1 MRNTKK
7 AISILLTLLM
17 VVGMMSTF
25 AFAETAKA
33 TITIDNAVSG
43 TTYKA
48 YKIMDATFV
57 ANSNPVK
64 GSYTIDENSQFY
76 SAVNSKTDLFTLTKN
91 TQGTWN
97 VTPKSD
103 ITAKEIADWLKSV
116 IEADGASFKAADTK
130 TANTGSVTLEVE
142 KDGFYYVST
151 DIGSVCTT
159 FNTTTTVI
167 HDKNTT
173 TPTGGEKTVDN
184 GKSTTSAQVGDIVPF
199 ELKVTATNYRVE
211 NGTSNKVNM
220 YTIKDTMTG
229 SMVLNAL
236 PEVTYT
242 NFADDAVK
250 PTAIFKK
257 LSGETI
263 TSVSPTDALTGFIVE
278 IDWSNVKDGKTHEI
292 KVNYG
297 ALITGANETIKNK
310 AEFKSDD
317 TVIKETPD
325 IPVYVY
331 YFNLKKVD
339 KDDNPL
345 IGAKFKLYT
354 EATSGTAIKFN
365 VTGNKDD
372 GFTYTV
378 DSNGTTDEIDMSEVS
393 NVKIIGLKN
402 TTDNFK
408 YYLEET
414 VAPKGYNKLTER
426 ETVIISHLEN
436 GSAIAQTA
444 DQDVSIENLTG
455 TELPS
460 TGGIGTTIFY
470 LIGAIL
476 VIGAGVVF
484 VTRRR
489 MHSDK

>member
-7 AISILLTLLM
+7 VISILLTLLM

-57 ANSNPVK
+57 ANSDPVK
-64 GSYTIDENSQFY
+64 GSYTINGNNQFY
-76 SAVNSKTDLFTLTKN
+76 NAVKAKTDLFTLTAN
-91 TQGTWN
+91 TQGSYN
-97 VTPKSD
+97 VTPKTG
-103 ITAKEIADWLKSV
+103 ITAQELSDWLKSIIDV
-116 IEADGASFKAADTK
+116 EGSTYTADDTAVA
-130 TANTGSVTLEVE
+130 TTGTVNLSVA

-151 DIGSVCTT
+151 GIGTVCTT
-159 FNTTTTVI
+159 FNTTTTTI

-173 TPTGGEKTVDN
+173 TPSGGEKTVDN
-184 GKSTTSAQVGDIVPF
+184 GKSTTSAQVGDVVPF

-211 NGTSNKVNM
+211 NGTSNKVDK

-236 PEVTYT
+236 PIVTYT
-242 NFADDAVK
+242 NFSNDAVT
-250 PTAIFKK
+250 PAPVFKT
-257 LSGETI
+257 LTGEII
-263 TSVSPTDALTGFIVE
+263 TSVSPADAIKGFIVE

-292 KVNYG
+292 NVNYG
-297 ALITGANETIKNK
+297 ALITGADTTITNK
-310 AEFKSDD
+310 AEFKSDN
-317 TVIKETPD
+317 TVIKKTPD

-339 KDDNPL
+339 KDKNPL

-354 EATSGTAIKFN
+354 EATNGTAIKFN
-365 VTGNKDD
+365 VTGDKDN

-378 DSNGTTDEIDMSEVS
+378 DANGTTDEIDMTEVS

-402 TTDNFK
+402 TTADFK

-414 VAPKGYNKLTER
+414 VAPEGYNKLAER
-426 ETVIISHLEN
+426 RTVEISHFAD
-436 GSAIAQTA
+436 GKAIAQTA
-444 DQDVSIENLTG
+444 AQDVSIENLTG
-455 TELPS
+455 TALPE

>member
-1 MRNTKK
+1 
-7 AISILLTLLM
+7 
-17 VVGMMSTF
+17 MMSTF
-25 AFAETAKA
+25 AFANTNA
-33 TITIDNAVSG
+33 TIKIDNAVSG

-57 ANSNPVK
+57 ANSDPVK
-64 GSYTIDENSQFY
+64 GSYTINENNQFY
-76 SAVNSKTDLFTLTKN
+76 NAVKAKTDLFTLTAN
-91 TQGTWN
+91 TQGSYN
-97 VTPKSD
+97 VTPKTG
-103 ITAKEIADWLKSV
+103 ITAQELSDWLKSIIDV
-116 IEADGASFKAADTK
+116 EGSIYTADDTAVA
-130 TANTGSVTLEVE
+130 TTGTVNLSVA

-151 DIGSVCTT
+151 GIGTVCTT
-159 FNTTTTVI
+159 FNTTTTTI

-173 TPTGGEKTVDN
+173 TPSGGEKTVDN
-184 GKSTTSAQVGDIVPF
+184 GKSTTSAQVGDVVPF
-199 ELKVTATNYRVE
+199 ELKVMATNYRVE
-211 NGTSNKVNM
+211 NGTSNKVNK

-236 PEVTYT
+236 PVVTYT
-242 NFADDAVK
+242 NFSNDEETPVAVFKTLKGEPITSVK
-250 PTAIFKK
+250 PTDAIK
-257 LSGETI
+257 
-263 TSVSPTDALTGFIVE
+263 GFIVE
-278 IDWSNVKDGKTHEI
+278 IDWSSVKDGKTHEI

-297 ALITGANETIKNK
+297 ALITGADAKITNK
-310 AEFKSDD
+310 AEFKSDS
-317 TVIKETPD
+317 TVIEETPD

-339 KDDNPL
+339 KGNNNPL
-345 IGAKFKLYT
+345 LGAKFKLYT

-365 VTGNKDD
+365 VTGNKND

-378 DSNGTTDEIDMSEVS
+378 DAKGNTDEIDMTEVS

-402 TTDNFK
+402 TTADFK

-414 VAPKGYNKLTER
+414 VAPEGYNKLDARRPVE
-426 ETVIISHLEN
+426 ISHFADD
-436 GSAIAQTA
+436 GKAIAQTVA
-444 DQDVSIENLTG
+444 QDVSIENSTG
-455 TELPS
+455 TALPS

>member
-7 AISILLTLLM
+7 VISILLTLLM

-25 AFAETAKA
+25 AFANTNA

-57 ANSNPVK
+57 ANSDPVK
-64 GSYTIDENSQFY
+64 GSYTIDEESQFY
-76 SAVNSKTDLFTLTKN
+76 LAVKSKTDLFTLTKN

-97 VTPKSD
+97 VTPKNK
-103 ITAKEIADWLKSV
+103 ITAKEIADWLKSI
-116 IEADGASFKAADTK
+116 IEADGASFTAIDTK
-130 TANTGSVTLEVE
+130 TADTGSVTLKVE

-184 GKSTTSAQVGDIVPF
+184 GKLTTSAQVGDVVPF
-199 ELKVTATNYRVE
+199 ELKVMATNYRVE
-211 NGTSNKVNM
+211 NGTSNKVNK

-236 PEVTYT
+236 PVVTYT
-242 NFADDAVK
+242 DFSNDAMK
-250 PTAIFKK
+250 PVAVFKK
-257 LSGETI
+257 LTGETI
-263 TSVSPTDALTGFIVE
+263 TSVSPADAIKEFIVE

-297 ALITGANETIKNK
+297 ALITGADATITNK
-310 AEFKSDD
+310 AEFKSDG
-317 TVIKETPD
+317 TVIKETPN

-339 KDDNPL
+339 KDNNPL
-345 IGAKFKLYT
+345 LGAKFKLYT
-354 EATSGTAIKFN
+354 EATSGTVIRFN

-378 DSNGTTDEIDMSEVS
+378 DANGDTDEIDMTEVS

-402 TTDNFK
+402 TTADFK

-414 VAPKGYNKLTER
+414 VAPEGYNKLAER
-426 ETVIISHLEN
+426 KTVEISHFAD
-436 GSAIAQTA
+436 GKAIAQTEA
-444 DQDVSIENLTG
+444 QNVSIENLTG
-455 TELPS
+455 TALPG

>member
-7 AISILLTLLM
+7 VISILLTLLM

-25 AFAETAKA
+25 AFADTNS

-57 ANSNPVK
+57 ANSDPVK
-64 GSYTIDENSQFY
+64 GSYTISTSNQFY
-76 SAVNSKTDLFTLTKN
+76 NAVKAETDLFTLTAN
-91 TQGTWN
+91 TQGSYN
-97 VTPKSD
+97 VTPKTG
-103 ITAKEIADWLKSV
+103 ITAQELSDWLKSIIDV
-116 IEADGASFKAADTK
+116 EGSAYVADGTV
-130 TANTGSVTLEVE
+130 TATTGTVTLSVV

-151 DIGSVCTT
+151 SIGTVCTT
-159 FNTTTTVI
+159 FNTTTTTI

-173 TPTGGEKTVDN
+173 KPSGGEKTVDN
-184 GKSTTSAQVGDIVPF
+184 GKSTTSAQVGDVVPF
-199 ELKVTATNYRVE
+199 ELKVTATNHRVE

-229 SMVLNAL
+229 SMVLNTL
-236 PEVTYT
+236 PKVTYT
-242 NFADDAVK
+242 NFADGVTTPVAV
-250 PTAIFKK
+250 FKT
-257 LSGETI
+257 LSGDTI
-263 TSVSPTDALTGFIVE
+263 TSVTPANAIKGFIVE
-278 IDWSNVKDGKTHEI
+278 IDWSNVNDGKTHEI
-292 KVNYG
+292 KVNYD
-297 ALITGANETIKNK
+297 ALITGADATITNK
-310 AEFKSDD
+310 AEFKSDN

-339 KDDNPL
+339 IDDKPL
-345 IGAKFKLYT
+345 LGAKFKLYT
-354 EATSGTAIKFN
+354 EATLGTAIKFN
-365 VTGNKDD
+365 VTGNKED

-378 DSNGTTDEIDMSEVS
+378 DANGTTDEIDMTKVS

-402 TTDNFK
+402 TTDDFK

-414 VAPKGYNKLTER
+414 VAPEGYNKLDARRTVEINHFAEGKAIKQTE
-426 ETVIISHLEN
+426 
-436 GSAIAQTA
+436 AQN
-444 DQDVSIENLTG
+444 VSIENLTG
-455 TELPS
+455 SQLPE